1 MPHPAPRSDARA
13 GRIQAVGFVYA
24 LGAYLSW
31 GLLVPVHFRLLAA
44 FSPSYILAERI
55 LWSILFVGALV
66 LIWRRRIRT
75 PFPLTRRHALLA
87 LSALLIGVNWLL
99 YLRAVDQGHLLDAS
113 LGYYIN
119 PLMSVGLGALVLGER
134 LRRMQVVAV
143 CIAAAGVGIAV
154 AWAGDLPA
162 VSLAL
167 ALTFALYGLVRKVV
181 GVDPMVGFLAETVL
195 LAPAAAAFLW
205 LTPDPLLPADSRSLL
220 LLALTG
226 ITTAVPLI
234 WFAAA
239 AERLRLAT
247 LGLMQYL
254 APTCLLGLSVLAYG
268 ERVDAPRILMFALIW
283 LALGLYAV
291 DAFRA
296 TRVARDR

>member
-1 MPHPAPRSDARA
+1 M
-13 GRIQAVGFVYA
+13 GFVYA

-31 GLLVPVHFRLLAA
+31 GLLVPVHFRLLSA

-55 LWSILFVGALV
+55 LWSILFVGGLV

-75 PFPLTRRHALLA
+75 PFPLVRRHALLVA
-87 LSALLIGVNWLL
+87 SALLIGVNWLL

-119 PLMSVGLGALVLGER
+119 PLMSVGLGAIVLGER
-134 LRRMQVVAV
+134 LRPVQLVAV
-143 CIAAAGVGIAV
+143 GIATAGVVLAV

-195 LAPAAAAFLW
+195 LAPAAIVFLW
-205 LTPDPLLPADSRSLL
+205 LTPDPVLPADSRSLL

-254 APTCLLGLSVLAYG
+254 APTCLLALSVIAYG
-268 ERVDAPRILMFALIW
+268 ERVEPHRVAMFALIW
-283 LALGLYAV
+283 LALALYAV

-296 TRVARDR
+296 GRQPGRARRG

>member
-1 MPHPAPRSDARA
+1 MH
-13 GRIQAVGFVYA
+13 AVGFVYA

-31 GLLVPVHFRLLAA
+31 GLLVPVHFRLLGA
-44 FSPSYILAERI
+44 FSPSFILAERI
-55 LWSILFVGALV
+55 LWSILFVGGLV

-75 PFPLTRRHALLA
+75 PFPLTRRHGLLVV
-87 LSALLIGVNWLL
+87 SALLIGVNWLL

-119 PLMSVGLGALVLGER
+119 PLMSVGLGAVVLGER
-134 LRRMQVVAV
+134 LRPAQGVAV
-143 CIAAAGVGIAV
+143 GIATASVCLAV

-181 GVDPMVGFLAETVL
+181 GVDPMIGFLAETLV
-195 LAPAAAAFLW
+195 LAPAALVFLW
-205 LTPDPLLPADSRSLL
+205 LTPDPLFPPDSRSLL

-254 APTCLLGLSVLAYG
+254 APTCLLALSVLAYG
-268 ERVDAPRILMFALIW
+268 ERVEPHRLVMFGLIW
-283 LALGLYAV
+283 LALALYAA

-296 TRVARDR
+296 GRAARG